1 MANLK
6 HSEITGAILK
16 SFYTVYNTLGY
27 GFLEKVYENALVLE
41 LRSAGFLVEQQRGI
55 SVLYRDTTVGEY
67 FADLVVSDAVI
78 VELKSVEML
87 SSAHEAQL
95 VNYLKATKYEIGL
108 LLNFG
113 RTADY
118 KRKIFD
124 NVPERPLSVLFHP

>member
-1 MANLK
+1 
-6 HSEITGAILK
+6 
-16 SFYTVYNTLGY
+16 
-27 GFLEKVYENALVLE
+27 
-41 LRSAGFLVEQQRGI
+41 
-55 SVLYRDTTVGEY
+55 
-67 FADLVVSDAVI
+67 
-78 VELKSVEML
+78 ML

>member
-6 HSEITGAILK
+6 HSEITGAILR

-78 VELKSVEML
+78 VELKS
-87 SSAHEAQL
+87 
-95 VNYLKATKYEIGL
+95 KKCFRPRTK
-108 LLNFG
+108 LNWS
-113 RTADY
+113 T
-118 KRKIFD
+118 I
-124 NVPERPLSVLFHP
+124 

>member
-6 HSEITGAILK
+6 HSEITGAILR

-67 FADLVVSDAVI
+67 FADLFIDACLVVEVKACKGLIDEHI
-78 VELKSVEML
+78 
-87 SSAHEAQL
+87 AQL
-95 VNYLKATKYEIGL
+95 LGYLRSSRVEHGL
-108 LLNFG
+108 LINFG
-113 RTADY
+113 SDKLQVKKFA
-118 KRKIFD
+118 
-124 NVPERPLSVLFHP
+124 LSRE

>member
-1 MANLK
+1 
-6 HSEITGAILK
+6 
-16 SFYTVYNTLGY
+16 
-27 GFLEKVYENALVLE
+27 
-41 LRSAGFLVEQQRGI
+41 
-55 SVLYRDTTVGEY
+55 
-67 FADLVVSDAVI
+67 VI